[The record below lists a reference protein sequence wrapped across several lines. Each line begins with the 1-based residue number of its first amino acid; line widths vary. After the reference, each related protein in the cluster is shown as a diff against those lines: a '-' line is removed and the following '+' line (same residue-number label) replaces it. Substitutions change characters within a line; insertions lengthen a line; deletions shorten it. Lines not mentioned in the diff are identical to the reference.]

1 MKKGNMYL
9 AVAVVLSIFIV
20 MLISAPAPAG
30 TDFFSH
36 LKLTEISVKGHKL
49 HIKGE
54 TDLPKGAMLNVH
66 VAIPGVTG
74 QNGKVKVHVN
84 SQRFFVQIDLPKKG
98 TWHGKKAQIKVLF
111 RPDEQGSKIKI
122 RVGSRGEKLAGAKVK
137 TEKGK
142 KYLEESSF
150 FIL

>member
-1 MKKGNMYL
+1 MKRVNDHIYQFVILSMFLTIFLFPVSCSGNDL
-9 AVAVVLSIFIV
+9 
-20 MLISAPAPAG
+20 
-30 TDFFSH
+30 FSH

-66 VAIPGVTG
+66 VGIPGLSG
-74 QNGKVKVHVN
+74 KNGKVKVHVN

-98 TWHGKKAQIKVLF
+98 AWHGKKAQIKVLF
-111 RPDEQGSKIKI
+111 RPDEQGPKIRT

-150 FIL
+150 LLL